1 MGTSFLKKGNVQLA
15 CLATSVPSKWP
26 VEIEPIF
33 RQKKACGERWQNV
46 KIICQGGHQ
55 RGIRLYTFFIGQY
68 FS

>member
-33 RQKKACGERWQNV
+33 RQKKSMWRAMAEC
-46 KIICQGGHQ
+46 
-55 RGIRLYTFFIGQY
+55 
-68 FS
+68 